1 MRVGLTEMLE
11 PEAKTDNL
19 NLATGTNCEKAQ
31 RHRGGAALQKQYL
44 LALAAQRLEAKKTK
58 NQRNATRRSPEKRQ
72 TQRCTAFEKLNAV

>member
-19 NLATGTNCEKAQ
+19 DLATGANCEKAQ
-31 RHRGGAALQKQYL
+31 RHRGSAAL
-44 LALAAQRLEAKKTK
+44 AKH
-58 NQRNATRRSPEKRQ
+58 NASRRSPEKRQ